1 MSPKVR
7 LPTARWMS
15 MAARTAAQAW
25 FSQASGMLK
34 EANRPSPMK
43 VLTTPP
49 WARIGSSTV
58 SRYSFS
64 AATSSSG
71 ARYSAMVVKP
81 AMSVNRMVASRD
93 LAGQHALALALQDG
107 GGDALVDIAAEGL
120 AEALALAQALDHVVE
135 LAGELAD
142 LVVGGDRHALAE
154 VARGDLA
161 HGVATGCGSA
171 AAASA

>member
-1 MSPKVR
+1 MRVPYSLFNSSSRAARFTVSPSRVKLMRWPAPTEPPITLPVLMPIRVASATPWSPKVR

-15 MAARTAAQAW
+15 IAARTAAQAW
-25 FSQASGMLK
+25 SSQASGMLK

-81 AMSVNRMVASRD
+81 AMSVNRMVASPISPASTPSPWRRRM
-93 LAGQHALALALQDG
+93 
-107 GGDALVDIAAEGL
+107 VAATL
-120 AEALALAQALDHVVE
+120 SS
-135 LAGELAD
+135 
-142 LVVGGDRHALAE
+142 
-154 VARGDLA
+154 
-161 HGVATGCGSA
+161 T
-171 AAASA
+171 